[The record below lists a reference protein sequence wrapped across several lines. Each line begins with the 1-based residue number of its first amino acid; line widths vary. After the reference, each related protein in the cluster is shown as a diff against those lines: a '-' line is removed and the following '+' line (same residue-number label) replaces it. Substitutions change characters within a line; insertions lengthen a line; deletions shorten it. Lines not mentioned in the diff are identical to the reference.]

1 VTIIPRGRSL
11 GATQMMPTEDRLSM
25 SESQL
30 RDLLVVLLAGRA
42 AERLVYQETTIG
54 AENDLERA
62 TYIAR
67 HMVMSWGM
75 SRKLGPVSYKLA
87 ADDPF
92 LGRELHQQRQFSEH
106 TLELIDA
113 EVAEILLGAEQQ
125 AAAMLQERRAELD
138 RLARTLLEEE
148 ELDDGQ
154 IRELIGPSVHCRSDA
169 TGS

>member
-1 VTIIPRGRSL
+1 
-11 GATQMMPTEDRLSM
+11 M

-62 TYIAR
+62 SYIAR
-67 HMVMSWGM
+67 RMVMSWGM

-87 ADDPF
+87 DDDPF

-113 EVAEILLGAEQQ
+113 DVAEILSAAEQQ
-125 AAAMLQERRAELD
+125 ATAMLQQRRAELE

-148 ELDDGQ
+148 ELDDDQ
-154 IRELIGPSVHCRSDA
+154 IRELIGPSVHRRADA
-169 TGS
+169 AGP